1 MKILLSFSIV
11 IIFLAAS
18 CVKNNPDPSWLEVN
32 EWVLEVNPLA
42 SVPAGELTEAI
53 SDAWVYVDNDLIGVF
68 EVPFRIPILKE
79 GTMKVLLYPTVL
91 NNGIAA
97 TKKIYPFLE
106 PYEFTGELIQN
117 QTLTLTPVT
126 RYYSNTQFSI
136 LDFEDANLGF
146 DHSPSSLAT
155 LTGSNDPLII
165 QPFNGNQFG
174 RVYLDAATNV
184 WLASTNLD
192 ETLPGG
198 GAEVY
203 LEIDYYAT
211 NNFTTG
217 VLAIDGAEVTQNP
230 NVQVNSSDTPE
241 WKKIYIELKTI
252 VSGSPLAD
260 FFEHSFQAV
269 LEEGLTS
276 STINI
281 DNVKVIHF

>member
-1 MKILLSFSIV
+1 MKILLSFSIG

-32 EWVLEVNPLA
+32 EWVLEANPFA
-42 SVPAGELTEAI
+42 TVPAGELTEAI
-53 SDAWVYVDNDLIGVF
+53 SDAWVFVDNDLIGVF
-68 EVPFRIPILKE
+68 EVPFKIPILKE
-79 GTMKVLLYPTVL
+79 GTLKIVLYPTIL

-106 PYEFTGELIQN
+106 PYEFTGELVQN
-117 QTLTLTPVT
+117 EVLTITPLT
-126 RYYSNTQFSI
+126 RYYSITQFSI

-146 DHSPSSLAT
+146 DHDPASLAT
-155 LTGSNDPLII
+155 LSGSNDPLII

-174 RVYLDAATNV
+174 RVYLDASTNV
-184 WLASTNLD
+184 WLASTNLN
-192 ETLPGG
+192 ESLPKG

-203 LEIDYYAT
+203 LEIDYYTT
-211 NNFTTG
+211 NNFITG
-217 VLAIDGAEVTQNP
+217 VLAIDGPEVTQNP
-230 NVQVNSSDTPE
+230 NVQVNSSNPPE
-241 WKKIYIELKTI
+241 WKKMYIDLKTI
-252 VSGSPLAD
+252 VSGSPAAD

-269 LEEGLTS
+269 LEQGLTS

>member
-1 MKILLSFSIV
+1 MKILISFSIGF
-11 IIFLAAS
+11 IFLATS
-18 CVKNNPDPSWLEVN
+18 CIKNNPDPSWLEVN
-32 EWVLEVNPLA
+32 EWVLEDNVSAL
-42 SVPAGELTEAI
+42 VPAGELTEDI
-53 SDAWVYVDNDLIGVF
+53 SDAWVYVDNELIGVF
-68 EVPFRIPILKE
+68 EVPFKIPILKE
-79 GTMKVLLYPTVL
+79 GALKILLYPTVL
-91 NNGIAA
+91 NNGISA

-106 PYEFTGELIQN
+106 PYELTGELVQN
-117 QTLTLTPVT
+117 QTLTVTPIT

-155 LTGSNDPLII
+155 LTGSSDPLII

-174 RVYLDAATNV
+174 RVYLDATTSV
-184 WLASTNLD
+184 WLASTNLN

-203 LEIDYYAT
+203 LELDYYT
-211 NNFTTG
+211 SNNFTTG

-241 WKKIYIELKTI
+241 WKKIYIDLKTI

-260 FFEHSFQAV
+260 FFEHSFEAT
-269 LEEGLTS
+269 LEGGLTS
-276 STINI
+276 ATINI